1 MADVPPFVD
10 AHGEWWI
17 GSYDT
22 DEEDAIAEDSDET
35 QAAEPH

>member
-1 MADVPPFVD
+1 MEVPFVD

-22 DEEDAIAEDSDET
+22 DEEDAIDAESEEDTD
-35 QAAEPH
+35 A